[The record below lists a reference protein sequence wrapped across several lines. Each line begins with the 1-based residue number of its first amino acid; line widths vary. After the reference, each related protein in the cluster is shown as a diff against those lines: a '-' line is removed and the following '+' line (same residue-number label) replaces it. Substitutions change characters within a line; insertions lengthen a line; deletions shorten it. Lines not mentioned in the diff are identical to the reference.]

1 MSLREDQ
8 KSVVNDAIVK
18 DLIEAVNSLR
28 YGTIQ
33 ITIHNA
39 RIVQVD
45 KTEKS
50 RFDEVWAEEGGGI

>member
-1 MSLREDQ
+1 MSLKENQ
-8 KSVVNDAIVK
+8 KSIVNDAIVK
-18 DLIEAVNSLR
+18 DLTEAINSLR
-28 YGTIQ
+28 YGTIH

>member
-1 MSLREDQ
+1 MGLRQD
-8 KSVVNDAIVK
+8 KKNIINDAIVK
-18 DLIEAVNSLR
+18 NLAEAINSLR
-28 YGTIQ
+28 YGTIL

-50 RFDEVWAEEGGGI
+50 RYDEVWAEEGGGI